1 MLTNECAYGALTAV
15 LKRSTK
21 LVLAKRQ
28 FRVFDPGA
36 RKTKT
41 GYLWALARD
50 DRLWTDACAGGD
62 LR

>member
-1 MLTNECAYGALTAV
+1 MLTDKCTYDALIAV

-21 LVLAKRQ
+21 LVLAKTH

-50 DRLWTDACAGGD
+50 DRLWTDARAGGD